1 MHKSFTF
8 HTLSKTSRLLK
19 RILILSLFVFI
30 CLFLYIMSS
39 IALNQ
44 VKKAIEEQY
53 IEDGKN
59 LARTYAITFQ
69 NIITQAHLSLDMYAN
84 SDVINRGSTQ
94 EIAEWFAANSYI
106 RPKNFLNAFYC
117 DSSGELYTDSGKN
130 VNVSDRDYYRA
141 IMSGNYIYHLGS
153 AVYSKTTGKRIIHV
167 SRAVYTSSGELKGFV
182 GGSIEL
188 ASINKILAS
197 AQHANDIQPFI
208 LDKDGICIS
217 HPDEDALMTTF
228 TPQEDEYKIYA
239 TANISKIGTTTFN
252 SINEHGEKVHVF
264 IERIKDCNWT
274 AGVSILD
281 KKIYETYTKLDHA
294 KKVVFLIVI
303 FAGILFYSFTNIML
317 AALRKKYESTL
328 KRDPLT
334 ELLTRQHL
342 EMEATKQLEQ
352 NPNANFVLIETDFV
366 GFKFI
371 NRNYGEKTGNEA
383 LRAFANELKDLCFG
397 YGGIAARG
405 YADHFYYFNQIT
417 SLAKFMATFRIAQ
430 ENIERIATK
439 RKYPFTPKYGIS
451 FMTPQKDDD
460 INSGKK
466 SIAQLIGE
474 ASMAKQSIKNNND
487 QAYAVFNTNMAKRIL
502 QEQRIEQIM
511 EKALA
516 RGEFFVVYQPKINL
530 MTDKVIGAE
539 ALVRWNSPEL
549 GFLTPDKFIP
559 LFESNG
565 FIKKL
570 DFAVYEM
577 VFKFLRSQLDK
588 KMPVVPISINMSRSH
603 VNTQTFMKEFLKRIE
618 KYDIPKNLIEIE
630 ILERSVA
637 NEKPI
642 LQEITKELHKHGF
655 TVAMDDFGNGES
667 SLTMLNSVPIDVLKF
682 DQNFLKNNADS
693 EKTEQFITSLMKM
706 AQQLQKKTVFEGVE
720 TEEQRDFL
728 KSINCDS
735 VQGYFYSKP
744 LMEEDFLKFL
754 KEHS

>member
-1 MHKSFTF
+1 
-8 HTLSKTSRLLK
+8 
-19 RILILSLFVFI
+19 
-30 CLFLYIMSS
+30 
-39 IALNQ
+39 
-44 VKKAIEEQY
+44 
-53 IEDGKN
+53 
-59 LARTYAITFQ
+59 
-69 NIITQAHLSLDMYAN
+69 
-84 SDVINRGSTQ
+84 
-94 EIAEWFAANSYI
+94 
-106 RPKNFLNAFYC
+106 
-117 DSSGELYTDSGKN
+117 
-130 VNVSDRDYYRA
+130 
-141 IMSGNYIYHLGS
+141 
-153 AVYSKTTGKRIIHV
+153 
-167 SRAVYTSSGELKGFV
+167 
-182 GGSIEL
+182 
-188 ASINKILAS
+188 
-197 AQHANDIQPFI
+197 
-208 LDKDGICIS
+208 
-217 HPDEDALMTTF
+217 
-228 TPQEDEYKIYA
+228 
-239 TANISKIGTTTFN
+239 
-252 SINEHGEKVHVF
+252 
-264 IERIKDCNWT
+264 
-274 AGVSILD
+274 
-281 KKIYETYTKLDHA
+281 
-294 KKVVFLIVI
+294 
-303 FAGILFYSFTNIML
+303 
-317 AALRKKYESTL
+317 
-328 KRDPLT
+328 
-334 ELLTRQHL
+334 
-342 EMEATKQLEQ
+342 
-352 NPNANFVLIETDFV
+352 
-366 GFKFI
+366 
-371 NRNYGEKTGNEA
+371 
-383 LRAFANELKDLCFG
+383 
-397 YGGIAARG
+397 
-405 YADHFYYFNQIT
+405 
-417 SLAKFMATFRIAQ
+417 
-430 ENIERIATK
+430 
-439 RKYPFTPKYGIS
+439 
-451 FMTPQKDDD
+451 
-460 INSGKK
+460 
-466 SIAQLIGE
+466 
-474 ASMAKQSIKNNND
+474 MAKQSIKYNND

-559 LFESNG
+559 LFENNG

>member
-1 MHKSFTF
+1 
-8 HTLSKTSRLLK
+8 
-19 RILILSLFVFI
+19 
-30 CLFLYIMSS
+30 
-39 IALNQ
+39 
-44 VKKAIEEQY
+44 
-53 IEDGKN
+53 
-59 LARTYAITFQ
+59 
-69 NIITQAHLSLDMYAN
+69 
-84 SDVINRGSTQ
+84 
-94 EIAEWFAANSYI
+94 
-106 RPKNFLNAFYC
+106 
-117 DSSGELYTDSGKN
+117 
-130 VNVSDRDYYRA
+130 
-141 IMSGNYIYHLGS
+141 
-153 AVYSKTTGKRIIHV
+153 
-167 SRAVYTSSGELKGFV
+167 
-182 GGSIEL
+182 
-188 ASINKILAS
+188 
-197 AQHANDIQPFI
+197 
-208 LDKDGICIS
+208 
-217 HPDEDALMTTF
+217 
-228 TPQEDEYKIYA
+228 
-239 TANISKIGTTTFN
+239 
-252 SINEHGEKVHVF
+252 
-264 IERIKDCNWT
+264 
-274 AGVSILD
+274 
-281 KKIYETYTKLDHA
+281 
-294 KKVVFLIVI
+294 
-303 FAGILFYSFTNIML
+303 
-317 AALRKKYESTL
+317 
-328 KRDPLT
+328 
-334 ELLTRQHL
+334 
-342 EMEATKQLEQ
+342 
-352 NPNANFVLIETDFV
+352 
-366 GFKFI
+366 
-371 NRNYGEKTGNEA
+371 
-383 LRAFANELKDLCFG
+383 
-397 YGGIAARG
+397 
-405 YADHFYYFNQIT
+405 
-417 SLAKFMATFRIAQ
+417 MATFRIAQ

-559 LFESNG
+559 LFENNG

-744 LMEEDFLKFL
+744 LLEEDFVKFL